1 MLAKVIDDEEREN
14 DHRLREPISVRRS
27 LSSDCIKDSQG
38 GKRGRSDAKFLKAH
52 PCNNVTSDQVTSRR
66 SKSVDK
72 PSHCDEKHNSSK
84 RTIIKEKSERRVRH
98 VPCPSYRPKKDCEE
112 DELLSCRP
120 TRDVEP
126 EEIEEYYPAV
136 PSNSVDSILDTDLPL
151 TRENGKN
158 YSRFLKCPACGWE
171 DVKHKDTDEK
181 NERRSYVPC
190 SEYNK
195 DLPGEYS
202 ACVGCDKIAH
212 DDLHYQSVV
221 NTDLS
226 EYLKK
231 YDSRNFKLLEWLSKH
246 PSAVS
251 LIKPPADSPILSPVE
266 SVKTTEKHADAEVQH
281 SEDLKEPSKVDV
293 LISPSIQTQV
303 VQIDPAATHKLQFST
318 IKAQLELILSGS
330 IERSRLNEFA
340 ESVTRVTKSVQSAES
355 PAKQTRF
362 SFESEKHEI
371 GVNTVDAFD
380 KALDN
385 TVCVSGEMKKCVSIQ
400 TLDEKEEE
408 RNKYY
413 KDDTMKEVA
422 INVVDQTS
430 KGMQSAICVSRGNS
444 ACRMASEKKLELGT
458 TTSVHQVRSV
468 SCMTSENAKEFKSNF
483 VQCVSKEK
491 LKALTR
497 SESHDSVKHCIRDV
511 KSKHLV
517 EKRTQEF
524 EDPCTTD
531 TCPWNILH
539 LSKNPIVAPVLQQ
552 LLQNILSMHE
562 QRTQEYKCRLKE
574 NCLIDGSKMVIAIKE
589 YIKMLESS
597 IIRDDL
603 SEFSGKFDKKSSLE
617 EVRREPSLR
626 ETGTC
631 ITRDD
636 KSTVTEEN
644 IFVVLPSVFT
654 KSDEGRKAVEDNML
668 ILEKTKRKHSMLD
681 KKVCTHLNCKDVGI
695 SRSLVQLSS
704 RDMEVQSDTR
714 SFKDSVCVA
723 KYEDTT
729 KKVSVGT
736 QKRDPILVR
745 VIKCNESQ
753 PIVRSDKGTLTL
765 RTDMNFAKRYTSK
778 RVETCGRSTCIPSTV
793 CRMSNEANLK
803 SAFRKERDNEIIED
817 YDICDINCKG
827 KMSYDWTDVT
837 NVDILSN
844 MTNSRIP
851 VCMKSPRKYTYA
863 RSK

>member
-1 MLAKVIDDEEREN
+1 MLAKVIDDEER
-14 DHRLREPISVRRS
+14 DHRLRQPISVLRS
-27 LSSDCIKDSQG
+27 LSSDYIKDSQG

-52 PCNNVTSDQVTSRR
+52 PCNNVTSDRVTSRR

-72 PSHCDEKHNSSK
+72 PSHCDGKHNSSK
-84 RTIIKEKSERRVRH
+84 RTIIKEKSEKRVRY

-126 EEIEEYYPAV
+126 EEIEYYPAV
-136 PSNSVDSILDTDLPL
+136 PTNSMDSKLDTDLLL
-151 TRENGKN
+151 TRENDKN
-158 YSRFLKCPACGWE
+158 YSRFLKCPECGWE
-171 DVKHKDTDEK
+171 DAKYKDTDEK

-195 DLPGEYS
+195 NLSGEYS
-202 ACVGCDKIAH
+202 ACIGCNKVAH
-212 DDLHYQSVV
+212 DDPRYQSVV

-226 EYLKK
+226 ECLKK
-231 YDSRNFKLLEWLSKH
+231 YDSRNFEFLEWLSKH

-251 LIKPPADSPILSPVE
+251 LIKPPAGSPILSPVE
-266 SVKTTEKHADAEVQH
+266 SVKSTEKHADAEVQH
-281 SEDLKEPSKVDV
+281 SEDLKDPSKADV
-293 LISPSIQTQV
+293 PISTSIQTQI
-303 VQIDPAATHKLQFST
+303 VQVDPAATHKLQFST
-318 IKAQLELILSGS
+318 IKAQLELILSES
-330 IERSRLNEFA
+330 IERSRPNELA
-340 ESVTRVTKSVQSAES
+340 ESVTRVTKSVQSTES
-355 PAKQTRF
+355 PANQTRF

-385 TVCVSGEMKKCVSIQ
+385 TVCVSDETKKCVSIQ

-408 RNKYY
+408 RNNCY

-444 ACRMASEKKLELGT
+444 ACRMALEKKLELGT
-458 TTSVHQVRSV
+458 TTSVHQIRSV
-468 SCMTSENAKEFKSNF
+468 SCMTSENAKELKSNF

-491 LKALTR
+491 LQALTR

-531 TCPWNILH
+531 TCPWNVLH

-562 QRTQEYKCRLKE
+562 QRAQEYKYRLKE
-574 NCLIDGSKMVIAIKE
+574 NCLIDQSKMVTAIKE

-617 EVRREPSLR
+617 EVRRESSLR

-636 KSTVTEEN
+636 KSTVTEEEN

-654 KSDEGRKAVEDNML
+654 KSDEGQKAVEDML
-668 ILEKTKRKHSMLD
+668 IIEKTKRKHAMVD
-681 KKVCTHLNCKDVGI
+681 KKVCTRLNCKDVGI
-695 SRSLVQLSS
+695 SGSLVQLSS
-704 RDMEVQSDTR
+704 RDMEVQGDTR

-723 KYEDTT
+723 KYEDTAER
-729 KKVSVGT
+729 VSVGT

-844 MTNSRIP
+844 MTSSRIP